1 MHVSLVA
8 LNAKY
13 IHKNLAIRYLKQTC
27 PSQHTCTL
35 YEFTTKDDLNKIVDT
50 VLKDQPDMIGI
61 STYIWNI
68 ESVKTLTTLFKEKAP
83 HVYIHLG
90 GPEVSF
96 EQDFFLNTL
105 PIDAICCGEGEFTL
119 WQYMDALENKEVNI
133 DIPGIFT
140 RSSRPTLSYAITPL
154 QKLEQYPSPY
164 FMEMDMEHMDTRYLY
179 VETSRGCPYQCTYC
193 LSSVQG
199 NVRLFSL
206 DYVKDVL
213 DNIFASSAR
222 QIKFLDRTFN
232 VDRQRALFIAKYIHE
247 NARVEQVFQF
257 EIAAE
262 FLSEELIT
270 FLETRKGG
278 PKFRFEV
285 GIQTTNED
293 ALVAI
298 KRRQN
303 FTKLS
308 NVVQRILKGENCE
321 IHGDLIAGL
330 PMEGYESFTRSF
342 NDVFHIYPTELQ
354 LGFLKLL
361 RGTYMKE
368 NSNAYEM
375 IYQEEAPY
383 EILETKW
390 ISREELERI
399 RDVAYALE
407 NLYNKGRMRTT
418 ILTVL
423 DRYSIT
429 PFDLFLYLGSD
440 LRSNKPK
447 NYYELFTRVYTL
459 LGNKFG
465 HENVIGLLNEE
476 YYALSK
482 QKVKRIA
489 EFEVEDK
496 SALLEVLVENHVAV
510 INDLIHYGVFAL
522 GAEGILFVL
531 YNKNQEYPKLYRI
544 IDRNVIELERK

>member
-27 PSQHTCTL
+27 PTQHTCTL
-35 YEFTTKDDLNKIVDT
+35 YEFTTKDDLERITNVVLQNTVD
-50 VLKDQPDMIGI
+50 VIGI
-61 STYIWNI
+61 SCYIWNI
-68 ESVKTLTTLFKEKAP
+68 ETVKELVKLFKEKAP
-83 HVYIHLG
+83 GVHILLG

-96 EQDFFLNTL
+96 EQEYFLNTL
-105 PIDAICCGEGEFTL
+105 PIDALSCGEGEFTL
-119 WQYMDALENKEVNI
+119 WQYIDALESKQENI

-140 RSSRPTLSYAITPL
+140 RTHRPTISYAITPL
-154 QKLEQYPSPY
+154 DQLESYPSPY
-164 FMEMDMEHMDTRYLY
+164 FMEDDMEHIDTRYLY
-179 VETSRGCPYQCTYC
+179 VETSRGCPYQCSYC

-206 DYVKDVL
+206 DYVKGVL
-213 DNIFASSAR
+213 DNIFTSSAH

-232 VDRQRALFIAKYIHE
+232 VDRQRALYIAKYIHE
-247 NARVEQVFQF
+247 NARLDQVFQF

-262 FLSEELIT
+262 FLSEDLIS

-285 GIQTTNED
+285 GIQTTNEE
-293 ALVAI
+293 ALDAI

-303 FTKLS
+303 FEKLS
-308 NVVQRILKGENCE
+308 SVVQRILKGENCE

-330 PMEGYESFTRSF
+330 PMEGYESFIKSF
-342 NDVFHIYPTELQ
+342 NDVFNIHPNELQ

-368 NSNAYEM
+368 NADSYEM

-390 ISREELERI
+390 ITREELERV

-418 ILTVL
+418 ILTIL
-423 DRYSIT
+423 ETRDIT
-429 PFDLFLYLGSD
+429 PFELFLYLGSD
-440 LRSNKPK
+440 LRGNKPK
-447 NYYELFTRVYTL
+447 NYYELFTRVYSL
-459 LGNKFG
+459 LGEKFG
-465 HENVIGLLNEE
+465 SEMVIGLLNEE

-489 EFEVEDK
+489 DFEINDK
-496 SALLEVLVENHVAV
+496 NILLELLVEHGVAV
-510 INDLIHYGVFAL
+510 INDLIHYGVFAR
-522 GAEGILFVL
+522 ASEGVLFVL

-544 IDRNVIELERK
+544 IDSNVIEIERD